1 MCPCQASELQCTFFS
16 DRRSYLRSRV
26 VATTP
31 PGFLRPPSPIPSGQ
45 SHIGIR
51 CLQEGLRSLCP
62 GLQRVDRGGPWAPED
77 TQFHINYLELKA
89 AFLALQAFAQETIDL
104 HIQLFMDNRMAVAYL
119 NRMGGTHSQLL
130 CDMAK
135 AVWEWCL
142 ERAITVH
149 AEHLAG
155 SSNTTADNR

>member
-89 AFLALQAFAQETIDL
+89 AFLALQAFAQETIDSTL
-104 HIQLFMDNRMAVAYL
+104 HGQQGGRRIPQSDGGHTLPVAV
-119 NRMGGTHSQLL
+119 RHGQ
-130 CDMAK
+130 
-135 AVWEWCL
+135 WCL